1 MKYEMK
7 FPENNMLND
16 ELILTRILN
25 LTTIHNSNSFASKF
39 NFSDVNLTD
48 KQNYS
53 MSIIKTEANNH
64 PINYTS
70 WLGVQE
76 YLGTTL

>member
-16 ELILTRILN
+16 EQILTGILN
-25 LTTIHNSNSFASKF
+25 LTTIYNSNSFASKF
-39 NFSDVNLTD
+39 NYSDVNLTD
-48 KQNYS
+48 TQNYS

-70 WLGVQE
+70 WLGVQ
-76 YLGTTL
+76 